1 MSLLLHRIKKYKI
14 SNTTYTLKQSCD
26 GYEKTKSY
34 PNRYP
39 ISSDSI
45 GIKVVGKYDNK
56 TKRYPNA
63 TTKQLESLEQLVVIL
78 LELFNIDKTD
88 VYAHAKI
95 AYKDKNSAEGV
106 YLLEYLRNKL

>member
-45 GIKVVGKYDNK
+45 GIKVVGKYD
-56 TKRYPNA
+56 
-63 TTKQLESLEQLVVIL
+63 
-78 LELFNIDKTD
+78 
-88 VYAHAKI
+88 
-95 AYKDKNSAEGV
+95 DKNKKIPKCH
-106 YLLEYLRNKL
+106 NKAIGKPRTACCNFA